1 MYKLIKE
8 KLGYILFDFYQKTM
22 RLLAKIRDCN
32 QLRDTIMVL
41 AVSLLGPIMLSFSIH
56 IGTVFKFFE
65 FPTEMF
71 KLND

>member
-1 MYKLIKE
+1 
-8 KLGYILFDFYQKTM
+8 M